1 MAVKEYM
8 RKRCCT
14 IAVFT
19 AIVLFCPGIP
29 EAASTTH
36 VDAASEKYRETQ
48 SDCLC
53 SAELSM
59 YTGIRRDRLNWH
71 IAGNNVN
78 ILSELIVGDIDIF
91 QVGAKSAFTKG
102 AYTFFAEMAYGDVL
116 GGTNVDRD
124 FLANNRRN
132 IYSESVAD
140 VSGRR
145 AMDLSGGIG
154 RNIDFHSSRYRLTPI
169 LGASWHRL
177 RLLKTHGVQ
186 TIATPGK
193 TPPLGAI
200 QGLASTYDADWTG
213 LWAGGNIRVQA
224 AEALQIAASFRY
236 QFFDFRADANWNL
249 RQDLSHPVSFSHR
262 ATGRGIAGDV
272 SYKWALTD
280 RVDISLVF
288 LYRYLLAKNGT
299 DTTFFATGNK
309 ANTPLN
315 KVSWRSRAI
324 TAGLTYRF

>member
-1 MAVKEYM
+1 MAVKACL
-8 RKRCCT
+8 RKRWRI

-19 AIVLFCPGIP
+19 AIALFCPGIP
-29 EAASTTH
+29 EAASTTQ
-36 VDAASEKYRETQ
+36 VNAASGNRETE

-53 SAELSM
+53 RAELSM

-78 ILSELIVGDIDIF
+78 ILSELIVDDIDIF

-102 AYTFFAEMAYGDVL
+102 EYTFFAEMAYGDVL

-154 RNIDFHSSRYRLTPI
+154 RNIDFHSGRYRLTPI

-186 TIATPGK
+186 TIATPGQ
-193 TPPLGAI
+193 TPPVGAI

-213 LWAGGNIRVQA
+213 LWAGGKIQVQA

-249 RQDLSHPVSFSHR
+249 REDLSHPVSFSHR
-262 ATGRGIAGDV
+262 ATGRGIVGDV
-272 SYKWALTD
+272 SYKWSLTD
-280 RVDISLVF
+280 RVDISLTF

-299 DTTFFATGNK
+299 DTTFFATGNRAK
-309 ANTPLN
+309 TPLN